1 MFSFF
6 CFWFIPPYDICLS
19 FGMSLLQYT
28 NIAESIEQR
37 WDPKLYTL
45 FYVVDRKDGGLVA
58 KYKVRVSQ

>member
-1 MFSFF
+1 
-6 CFWFIPPYDICLS
+6 
-19 FGMSLLQYT
+19 MSLLQYT